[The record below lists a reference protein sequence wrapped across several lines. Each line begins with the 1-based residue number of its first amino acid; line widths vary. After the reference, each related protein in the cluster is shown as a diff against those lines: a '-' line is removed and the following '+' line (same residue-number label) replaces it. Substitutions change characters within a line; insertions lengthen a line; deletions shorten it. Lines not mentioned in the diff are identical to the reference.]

1 MANLNDLDD
10 VTISNPKVG
19 DVVKYTAQG
28 WANGADATGSGP
40 GGNPCGSMDDYTQTD
55 VAQTITEPWTWSIED
70 GEYIR
75 VEHQDGVNNLGEF
88 TNVYPGRLL
97 VGNKNGS
104 VELKAYDGGNSRLT
118 AFQDQLEFYDVN
130 NPDGV
135 TLSEL
140 VACCDTDGSGGG
152 SGGVTGTN
160 SVTMV
165 NFPAAGVYE
174 HEQKPTAQS
183 AWTPA
188 QEGGDDQ
195 FTDRWYNRS
204 FYDIFDADNNSQVV
218 EMPPGTNA
226 AVLLLTYPVTITASA
241 LVPTYTQGYVNVAYN
256 MEVTDNKGSAV
267 LSPGPLA
274 APVKIRTEIMGWS
287 DASLIGGG
295 DPTLQTKRTPGTSS
309 TGSKYIRMSF
319 TQSTADSPT
328 RLTLKPRCTINRT
341 RACKSIIGSGRVVVL
356 PYYDDGSG
364 FKPTQFAA
372 YDESIFEDDS
382 GAEIAFEQ
390 SNESTNLKQT
400 MNYYSTSISET
411 LTYDTGIDPA
421 DKATLETALAQIFDL
436 KRADVDDVDYYYNQ
450 LDVIRSLVVPIIGF
464 RFGFE
469 TEATTLSF

>member
-1 MANLNDLDD
+1 MTTLNELTD
-10 VTISNPKVG
+10 VTISDPKAAQVL
-19 DVVKYTAQG
+19 KYTAEG
-28 WANGADATGSGP
+28 WVNAADATGGAA
-40 GGNPCGSMDDYTQTD
+40 GGNPCGDNDGNLKSD
-55 VAQTITEPWTWSIED
+55 VAETITEPWTWSIED
-70 GEYIR
+70 GEYVR

-88 TNVYPGRLL
+88 TNIYPGRLL
-97 VGNKNGS
+97 VGNKNGT

-118 AFQDQLEFYDVN
+118 AFQDQLEFHDVN

-140 VACCDTDGSGGG
+140 VACCDSGGG

-165 NFPAAGVYE
+165 NFPAAGVYQ
-174 HEQKPTAQS
+174 HEQGTTAQS

-188 QEGGDDQ
+188 QENGDDP

-226 AVLLLTYPVTITASA
+226 AVLLLTYPVTITATSK
-241 LVPTYTQGYVNVAYN
+241 VQNYSQGYVNVAYN

-287 DASLIGGG
+287 DAGLIGGG

-309 TGSKYIRMSF
+309 NGSKYIRMSF
-319 TQSTADSPT
+319 TQSTANNPT

-341 RACKSIIGSGRVVVL
+341 RACKSIISSGRVVVL

-364 FKPTQFAA
+364 FSPTQFAVF
-372 YDESIFEDDS
+372 DESIFEDDS

-390 SNESTNLKQT
+390 ANESTNLKQT
-400 MNYYSTSISET
+400 MNYYATSISET

-421 DKATLETALAQIFDL
+421 DKATLETALAQLFDL

-450 LDVIRSLVVPIIGF
+450 LATIRSLVVPIIGF